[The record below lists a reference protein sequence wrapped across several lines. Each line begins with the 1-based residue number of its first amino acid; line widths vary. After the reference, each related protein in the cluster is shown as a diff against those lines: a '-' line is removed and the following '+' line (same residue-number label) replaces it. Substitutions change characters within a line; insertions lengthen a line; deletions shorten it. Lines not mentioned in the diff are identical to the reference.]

1 MVYIEKENIKEWIST
16 LKEASKTSK
25 NKKLLMEIIEN
36 LEISARKRKGVNLY
50 KLNKY
55 TNENDN
61 VIVPRKILSVGK
73 LDHKINIAALEYS
86 ASVEKVLREKGC
98 NILSIK
104 DMIGK
109 DKIHLII

>member
-16 LKEASKTSK
+16 LKEAAKASK

-36 LEISARKRKGVNLY
+36 LEIPARERKGVNLY
-50 KLNKY
+50 KLNKH
-55 TNENDN
+55 TDENDN
-61 VIVPRKILSVGK
+61 VIVPRKVLSLGK

-86 ASVEKVLREKGC
+86 TSAEKALREKGC